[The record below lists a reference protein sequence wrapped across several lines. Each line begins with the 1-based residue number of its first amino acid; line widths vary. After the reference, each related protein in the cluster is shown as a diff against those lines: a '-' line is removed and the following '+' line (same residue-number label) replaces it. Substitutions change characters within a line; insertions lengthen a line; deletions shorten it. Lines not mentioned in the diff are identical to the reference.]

1 MGNGQLL
8 LLLLCLFR
16 DEMDENAILIK
27 NAFVLSFSS
36 NIGKADVLIAHGR
49 IQEIGRD
56 IEWRGAT
63 RINADDC
70 YLLPSLAN
78 THTHIA
84 MTLLRGFGENL
95 VLHEWLEKKIWPAEA
110 RLSKEDVY
118 YGAMLGLC
126 ELVRGGATVF
136 NEMYFE
142 VDEIC
147 KATKKI
153 GIKGVVGCG
162 IIDAIPNA
170 INTARTFVEKWKDD
184 SLIKP
189 SVCCHAPY
197 TCSAETI
204 QKAKEMA
211 RRENCLFHMHVSE
224 TRKELFD
231 ILERTKKR
239 PIEYL
244 HDLGIMDEQSLFAH
258 MVFVSK
264 REILL
269 CGKRKI
275 TISHNPISNL
285 KLAGGGLC
293 PILEFD
299 EAGALVTFGTDGPAS
314 NNGLSM
320 LETLKMAALLQK
332 HRYWDALALPA
343 KKALQF
349 ASLNG
354 WKALGFNAGDVAVGK
369 EAELLL
375 LKRIPNLIPNHDPFS
390 NVVFS
395 ARDSNV
401 FAVISGGKLIY
412 HDGKIYKR
420 SEKGNCTSVSWRFF

>member
-1 MGNGQLL
+1 
-8 LLLLCLFR
+8 
-16 DEMDENAILIK
+16 MDENAILIK

-36 NIGKADVLIAHGR
+36 NIGKADVLITNGK
-49 IQEIGRD
+49 IEEIGRD
-56 IEWRGAT
+56 IECRGAE
-63 RINADDC
+63 RIDADDC

-84 MTLLRGFGENL
+84 MTLLRGFGENF

-110 RLSKEDVY
+110 RLSDEDVY
-118 YGAMLGLC
+118 YGALLGLC
-126 ELVRGGATVF
+126 ELVRGGATIF
-136 NEMYFE
+136 NEMYL
-142 VDEIC
+142 VGMDEIC
-147 KATKKI
+147 KAAKKI
-153 GIKGVVGCG
+153 GIKGVVGYG
-162 IIDAIPNA
+162 VIDAIPNA
-170 INTARTFVEKWKDD
+170 INTAKAFVEKWKDD
-184 SLIKP
+184 DTIKP

-204 QKAKEMA
+204 KEAKEIA
-211 RRENCLFHMHVSE
+211 RRYNCLFHMHVSE

-231 ILERTKKR
+231 ILERAKKR

-244 HDLGIMDEQSLFAH
+244 YDLNVMDEQSLFAH

-269 CGKRKI
+269 CGKAKI
-275 TISHNPISNL
+275 TISHNPVSNL
-285 KLAGGGLC
+285 KLAGGGVC

-320 LETLKMAALLQK
+320 LETMKMAALLQK
-332 HRYWDALALPA
+332 HLYWDALALPA

-354 WKALGFNAGDVAVGK
+354 WKALGFNAGDVAKGK
-369 EAELLL
+369 EAELIL

-395 ARDSNV
+395 AKDSNV
-401 FAVISGGKLIY
+401 FAVISGGKLVY
-412 HDGKIYKR
+412 YDGKMLTVD
-420 SEKGNCTSVSWRFF
+420 EKAIAQEVEERAKELVRGL